1 MRPTRRRPTR
11 TAGFTLVETM
21 VAVLVL
27 TIALLGLG
35 RFVSDFIQGTTQS
48 TIETVA
54 VNVAREQIE
63 AVRGDP
69 VYATLETRY
78 AGVTGGVPGY
88 AAMRRTTTFRHVG
101 PPAAAGQ
108 NYKTVTVVV
117 TDPALRRPVTM
128 TLSIA
133 AP

>member
-1 MRPTRRRPTR
+1 MPSTPRPARE
-11 TAGFTLVETM
+11 AGFTLIETM

-35 RFVSDFIQGTTQS
+35 RFVSDFMQGTTQS

-63 AVRGDP
+63 AVRSDP
-69 VYATLETRY
+69 VYAALETRY
-78 AGVTGGVPGY
+78 AGETGGIPGY
-88 AAMRRTTTFRHVG
+88 AGMRRTTTFRHVG
-101 PPAAAGQ
+101 PPAVTDQ